1 MRYGCLVYSLE
12 DMLMLKCVTER
23 EEDSR
28 NRNNKHDFKGEN
40 VIFVTVVLFVF

>member
-1 MRYGCLVYSLE
+1 
-12 DMLMLKCVTER
+12 MLKCVTER

-40 VIFVTVVLFVF
+40 GIFVTVVLFVF